1 MMKTNSMMTTL
12 LDRNVP
18 ALDPEVKA
26 YVEKIIEAAV
36 EDGDFESI
44 SETLAGFLSEEMCEQ
59 VLNSIKSMPT
69 TKLDLPELKHLD
81 NQSQSSSPELV
92 PVRMADTLQLDDPN
106 EPSTADNNLLNN
118 SFVKSAP
125 KSKSKLKL
133 RKEARRARN
142 KNKNIQETT
151 STNHLELVNDDHA
164 SAWKDCQD
172 FNRLWGGRGHGG
184 RGIRI
189 TENFEAIH
197 LPSVSL
203 CFESNELL
211 EDSKMD
217 IIKGHRYALLGRNGV
232 GKSTLLRHIEAGNIP
247 GLPRGL
253 VVRMVRQQ
261 VEGRDDKTTIEA
273 LIEADEY
280 RTQLLSEQDRIEKEM
295 DAGLNMQ
302 ENAEKLSEIAVE
314 LDVIGADGAE
324 QRALEILQGLS
335 FSREMIYSVTSNLSG
350 GWRMRLA
357 LAQALFVPYCDLLLL
372 DEVTNHL
379 DLHGMA
385 WLENYLTHASRSD
398 RMTLI
403 CVSHDRS
410 FLDAICTD
418 VIVFANKKL
427 TYHAGNYSDYKQKM
441 TEKAARESQ
450 ILDAAE
456 RQRSKAEAF
465 VQKQLQQSKKS
476 ADPNKQRQA
485 KMIKE
490 KKMDRIGNYREDG
503 KRYKQ
508 NSLAKLSEDHI
519 RLAQKVQIEVDDPV
533 VRIKLPDPSWPPSIS
548 DGSPIITMED
558 MSFAYDKSGDG
569 KPILRQVTA
578 NLTKTSKVAVVGRNG
593 CGKTTLL
600 KLILGDLSPSNGNIW
615 VHPNIRVKSISQYSV
630 EELNQYSHL
639 TVVQYAEEMF
649 ATSSAS
655 LEVISKAS
663 GNVRQYL
670 GAFGLG
676 GSHAHRMI
684 GRLSGGERMRLC
696 FATALADA
704 PHVLLLD
711 ESTNH
716 VDLETLDSLA
726 EALNAFKGA
735 IVMVSHNQGFLS
747 NFCNELW
754 AVDDETAKVSI
765 SMNDAQ
771 SFDELFSEYR
781 SRVLSSGGIGA
792 RDRQRERQQ
801 KAGMAKQAARQKATA
816 KTNTALL

>member
-1 MMKTNSMMTTL
+1 MMTMNSITATL
-12 LDRNVP
+12 LDNNVP

-26 YVEKIIEAAV
+26 YIENIIDAAV
-36 EDGDFESI
+36 EDGDCESI
-44 SETLAGFLSEEMCEQ
+44 SETLTEFLSEETCEQ
-59 VLNSIKSMPT
+59 VLNSIRSMSST
-69 TKLDLPELKHLD
+69 RSDLPELNRLT
-81 NQSQSSSPELV
+81 NQSPSPSPELL
-92 PVRMADTLQLDDPN
+92 PVRLAGTLILDDLN
-106 EPSTADNNLLNN
+106 ESITADKPLSN
-118 SFVKSAP
+118 SSAKTNP
-125 KSKSKLKL
+125 KPKSKLKQ
-133 RKEARRARN
+133 RKEARRA
-142 KNKNIQETT
+142 KNKGRSTQETP
-151 STNHLELVNDDHA
+151 STDNLELVNDDHA

-172 FNRLWGGRGHGG
+172 SNRLWGGRGHGG

-203 CFESNELL
+203 CYEGNDLL
-211 EDSKMD
+211 EESKMD

-232 GKSTLLRHIEAGNIP
+232 GKSTLLKHIEAGNIP

-261 VEGRDDKTTIEA
+261 VEGRYDKTTIEA

-280 RTQLLSEQDRIEKEM
+280 RTELLSEQDRIETEM
-295 DAGLNMQ
+295 DAGVNMQ

-314 LDVIGADGAE
+314 LDVIDADSAE
-324 QRALEILQGLS
+324 QRALDILKGLS
-335 FSREMIYSVTSNLSG
+335 FSKEMIHSATSNLSG

-385 WLENYLTHASRSD
+385 WLENYLTHASRRD
-398 RMTLI
+398 KMTLI
-403 CVSHDRS
+403 CVSHDRG

-418 VIVFANKKL
+418 VIVFAHKKL
-427 TYHAGNYSDYKQKM
+427 TYHSGNYSDYKQKM

-533 VRIKLPDPSWPPSIS
+533 VRIRLPDPSWPPSVS
-548 DGSPIITMED
+548 DGSSIISIED

-569 KPILRQVTA
+569 KPILCQVTA
-578 NLTKTSKVAVVGRNG
+578 NLTRQSKVAVVGRNG

-600 KLILGDLSPSNGNIW
+600 KLILGDLTPSKGGIW
-615 VHPNIRVKSISQYSV
+615 VHPNIRVKNISQYSV

-639 TVVQYAEEMF
+639 TVVQYAEDMF
-649 ATSSAS
+649 ATGSAS

-676 GSHAHRMI
+676 GSHAHRLI

-696 FATALADA
+696 FATVLADA

-726 EALNAFKGA
+726 EALKCFKGA
-735 IVMVSHNQGFLS
+735 IIMVSHNQGFLS

-754 AVDDETAKVSI
+754 AVDDDTALVSI
-765 SMNDAQ
+765 SKNDTE

-781 SRVLSSGGIGA
+781 SRVLSSGGMGA

-801 KAGMAKQAARQKATA
+801 KAGMAKQATRQRATA